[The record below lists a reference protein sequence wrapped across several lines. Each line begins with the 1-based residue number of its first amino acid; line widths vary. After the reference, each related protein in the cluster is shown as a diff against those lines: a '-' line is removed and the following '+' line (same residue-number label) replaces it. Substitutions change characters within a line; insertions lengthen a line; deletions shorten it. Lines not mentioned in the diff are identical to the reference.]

1 MYGRKLH
8 QALCAS
14 GLTETAMIIH
24 LVDEDYDRGP
34 IVAALSVALNAG
46 DTPDALEARVKAL
59 EPGFFAEINAALA
72 RNELQLPSG

>member
-1 MYGRKLH
+1 
-8 QALCAS
+8 
-14 GLTETAMIIH
+14 MIIH
-24 LVDEDYDRGP
+24 LVDEEYDRGP

-72 RNELQLPSG
+72 